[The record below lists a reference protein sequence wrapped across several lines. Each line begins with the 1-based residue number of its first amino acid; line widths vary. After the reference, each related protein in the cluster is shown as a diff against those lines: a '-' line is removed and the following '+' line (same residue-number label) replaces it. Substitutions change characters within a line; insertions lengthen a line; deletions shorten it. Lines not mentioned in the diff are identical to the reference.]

1 MEERGSRKS
10 AFSKGIKRLGKS
22 ASIINFHQMAAGDDD
37 AQFAALGYDTAPSLQ
52 KPTPIHKLTE
62 DGVYHFYPKGD
73 TPDLTHE
80 RPRPPGGR
88 HGGARPISGALLA
101 LLVLQPPHVPPERL
115 IYSQGKKI
123 NDSFLSLDPK
133 LLVALLRI
141 PEQLPA
147 PTISDDDLH
156 GYPGAAPP
164 DLAQTGLD
172 LAGYG
177 LSAEDY
183 MAGIAP
189 PITGPPLRKTLSAS
203 NTLAL
208 SFGLRP
214 ATLGRTG
221 LASGPVHSYTHV
233 AVNINQMPEPEVV
246 NQLFERLLLI
256 RVFSDRAI
264 KTLREQPVKRKWE
277 LLLREHETNLG
288 FDLPLLR
295 RQVVAKVSR
304 QPLSLS
310 LLSGEGGFAGPSSQ
324 PPSQTTQANP
334 PRKGLKKANSTYN
347 LLLRIAGKKLMLKE
361 EAAEKRK
368 IREGTPEWFVAKIMN
383 NKLSVKEFKKLEKRL
398 VENPYLTK
406 YHQSWVQGFSHAQG
420 ELALSVILLRINKKL
435 IKLNEE
441 LEMEYIIVKC
451 LKHIINAERLEIQ
464 ELGDDAATGITNNKP
479 HVIRLMMFSL
489 ILPRILTRKLVTE
502 VMIFLSYYRDH
513 EFLDGILEGLRN
525 LQDLK
530 GDRVRFAPWLQ
541 LLLTSLDQHFRLGDR
556 YHQDLVFKDY
566 TLTLLLLINSI
577 IEGTHH
583 LQRRVALRKEFSD
596 AGIVAV
602 FDKLKSLGDER
613 IVEEIDKYEVYAED
627 DYNDFVGGGGSA
639 LLAALAV
646 LAPLAA
652 VSQALTVLDDRFKL
666 VIRQTFQRT
675 HGDFSGDDDD
685 FLRAVFDLV
694 AALTRAGWSEQALAR
709 QLALVDLAVYQITD
723 RGCHTESVYQR
734 MLADGPRAL
743 DPPQR
748 FLMATQETALLTG
761 DTLFA
766 VSADFINEL
775 ERMFSARSATRSLGV
790 GRRPTIDKAIAE
802 ERELTVDGLE
812 ESEPAE
818 FKERAEY
825 KERAEFKERAE
836 DPSSLDQP
844 ALDLPEFDDPF
855 EFKDLPAFE
864 NPPDTTGSREYGI
877 HVLRD
882 TMKHDSSKHDTK
894 HDMKHDSIKEA
905 CDGLRAPHRV
915 VDDPR
920 VALVGSFHLLDLRFV
935 DAVLLQE
942 NLSQT
947 PSTEE
952 PKKRRRRRGHINKPL
967 PAPPAPPVP
976 GFLSDRDSLLLVENV
991 PELLEPPPAPHAD
1004 WALLRRNLAEL
1015 RSRQPSYFVDI
1026 DTSAA
1031 SDEPGSAHPWS
1042 PPLVVALPELIQPPE
1057 RSTRRDQPRLLPL
1070 ALDDPGSAFAIDPD
1084 VQAKIQ
1090 QRLAASK
1097 IKVFRRL
1104 PAVPETAF
1112 DRMRRERQER
1122 EAREAEAAAATEA
1135 TPKQPQPALALPA
1148 NIFADQL
1155 PLRTPEYA
1163 GEVGGGYRYLGLYE
1177 KFDQLPA
1184 KDAGPLGT
1192 SLPTGSPRGS
1202 PGLSQPI
1209 VFYEVSDDE
1218 PDAPPLARQYPL
1230 ETRNRLLLMLDNMED
1245 ADSDDD
1251 DGKGLASQPILV
1263 LSGTSTGGSDPFVDV
1278 GSEADSSGLDSVA
1291 DPRRDNKKRRRT
1303 RRMVHNPHDDSFQF
1317 VDVLPL
1323 LLPEPARAEPV
1334 KHLVAVGT
1342 LPPKQAG
1349 TQPPKSVA
1357 VGTLPPKQTVA
1368 VGTLPPKQLGT
1379 LQPKHVTIGTPSK
1392 HSMAVGT
1399 LPPKVTHSMAV
1410 GTLPPKQYLGAIR
1423 LPGKLPP
1430 PVRTEIAL
1438 SPIKQADTSGT
1449 ASPQTVDMSP
1459 ILKAGRALDTSV
1471 GSLATLTETGLAA
1484 TDATDATET
1493 AAGPPPPPP
1502 MPSFLEEKAGQ
1513 AASQTSQTGAPP
1525 PPPPVPG
1532 FLGGSLAPP
1541 PPPVPTFLGGPGA
1554 IGRVPAVPT
1563 GAAPVANGPPP
1574 PPPVP
1579 TFLGAPPPPPVP
1591 NFLLAPMSRLP
1602 LGIPVPPPLPD
1613 TPFAAG
1619 STAATPG
1626 SDGTGSGKEA
1636 TPVPDPLNTLA
1647 IRPKQKLKQMHWD
1660 KIEDIEKTFWTDIE
1674 HGKLL
1679 DRLLEKGILTEV
1691 EQVFVA
1697 KTLAMKKKRDVVKAA
1712 PAVVQRVLFLPR
1724 DLAQLF
1730 GINLHMFSAVPA
1742 PELAA
1747 MVLHCHRD
1755 VLLNVLVLEFFNSE
1769 LLTDISDQMRRQF
1782 MPYLTDYGNGAKGL
1796 KKGPRQNPDELER
1809 ADRLFL
1815 ELPFNLAHYW
1825 KLRLRALLLTTT
1837 YARDYSDLVKKLALI
1852 DAANANLRELA
1863 ALKNV
1868 LGIIRLVGNFMND
1881 LAKQA
1886 MGFKLDTLQRLK
1898 FMKDDKNLLNFL
1910 HYIERIVRNEFP
1922 EYGSFVDDL
1931 LLLQFI
1937 QNVLIDQLDAD
1948 CQDFERIIN
1957 NVSMLM
1963 SKGNLSDPL
1972 TLHPDDRV
1980 LAAVTLPMEKARSKN
1995 AILQRHWNRTFDE
2008 FKLLMEYFGENPN
2021 DAGARKSFFMKFQV
2035 FVTDFKKAHGE
2046 NVQKEEE
2053 QRVYEARK
2061 RAMEELLAQKKR
2073 RKEGVDEPEPEKAA
2087 DDNDDD
2093 PEEDANTSRMS
2104 TNSDIIDTLLEKLK
2118 LSNPRPATAKD
2129 RRARN
2134 RRLKAMSFYALV
2146 PPVAELPDSEDAFAS
2161 KLAALR
2167 QDDQDKEYDL
2177 VNQLKRRMT
2186 RRRTKDALPTAL
2198 PVPATAEEEEPP
2210 EMPEGQTDQ
2219 LYLRAQAMLNQLRT

>member
-37 AQFAALGYDTAPSLQ
+37 AQFAALGYDTAPSSQ

-73 TPDLTHE
+73 TPDSTHE

-88 HGGARPISGALLA
+88 HGGARPISGASSA
-101 LLVLQPPHVPPERL
+101 SSVSQPPHVPPERS

-123 NDSFLSLDPK
+123 NDSFSSLDPK
-133 LLVALLRI
+133 SSVASLRI

-189 PITGPPLRKTLSAS
+189 PITGPPLRKTSSAS
-203 NTLAL
+203 NTSAS
-208 SFGLRP
+208 SFGSRP

-221 LASGPVHSYTHV
+221 SASGPVHSYTHV

-246 NQLFERLLLI
+246 NQLFERLLSI

-277 LLLREHETNLG
+277 LLLREHETNSG
-288 FDLPLLR
+288 FDLPSLR

-304 QPLSLS
+304 QPSSLS
-310 LLSGEGGFAGPSSQ
+310 SSSGEGFAGPSSQ

-347 LLLRIAGKKLMLKE
+347 LLSRIAGKKSMSKE

-398 VENPYLTK
+398 VENPYSTK

-420 ELALSVILLRINKKL
+420 ESALSVILSRINKKS
-435 IKLNEE
+435 IKSNEE

-464 ELGDDAATGITNNKP
+464 ESGDDAATGITNNKP
-479 HVIRLMMFSL
+479 HVIRSMMFSL
-489 ILPRILTRKLVTE
+489 ISPRISTRKLVTE

-541 LLLTSLDQHFRLGDR
+541 SLSTSLDQHFRSGDR
-556 YHQDLVFKDY
+556 YHQDSVFKDY
-566 TLTLLLLINSI
+566 TLTSLLLINSI

-639 LLAALAV
+639 SSAASAV
-646 LAPLAA
+646 SAPSAA
-652 VSQALTVLDDRFKL
+652 VSQASTVLDDRFKL

-685 FLRAVFDLV
+685 FLRAVFDSV

-709 QLALVDLAVYQITD
+709 QLALVDSAVYQITD

-748 FLMATQETALLTG
+748 FSMATQETASSTG
-761 DTLFA
+761 DTSFA

-812 ESEPAE
+812 ESEPE

-825 KERAEFKERAE
+825 KERAEFK

-844 ALDLPEFDDPF
+844 ASPEFDDPF
-855 EFKDLPAFE
+855 EFKESPAFE
-864 NPPDTTGSREYGI
+864 NQPDTTGSREYGI

-882 TMKHDSSKHDTK
+882 TMKHDSSKHDMK
-894 HDMKHDSIKEA
+894 HDMKHDSMKEA
-905 CDGLRAPHRV
+905 RDGLRAPHRV

-920 VALVGSFHLLDLRFV
+920 VASVGSFHSSDSRFV
-935 DAVLLQE
+935 DAVSSQE

-976 GFLSDRDSLLLVENV
+976 GFLSDRDSLSSVENV
-991 PELLEPPPAPHAD
+991 PESLEPPPAPHAD
-1004 WALLRRNLAEL
+1004 WASSRRNSAES

-1042 PPLVVALPELIQPPE
+1042 PPSVVASPESIQPPE
-1057 RSTRRDQPRLLPL
+1057 RSTRRDQPRLLPS

-1097 IKVFRRL
+1097 IKVFRRS

-1135 TPKQPQPALALPA
+1135 TPKQPQPALASPA
-1148 NIFADQL
+1148 NIFADQS

-1163 GEVGGGYRYLGLYE
+1163 GEVGGGYRYSGLYE
-1177 KFDQLPA
+1177 KFDQSPA

-1192 SLPTGSPRGS
+1192 SSPTGSPRGS
-1202 PGLSQPI
+1202 PGLNQPI

-1218 PDAPPLARQYPL
+1218 PDAPPSARQYPS
-1230 ETRNRLLLMLDNMED
+1230 ETRNRLSLMLDNMED

-1251 DGKGLASQPILV
+1251 DGKGSASQPILV
-1263 LSGTSTGGSDPFVDV
+1263 SSGTSTGGSDPFVDV

-1317 VDVLPL
+1317 VDVSPSSS
-1323 LLPEPARAEPV
+1323 PEPARAEPV
-1334 KHLVAVGT
+1334 KHSVAVGT
-1342 LPPKQAG
+1342 SPPKQAG

-1357 VGTLPPKQTVA
+1357 VGTSPPKQTVA
-1368 VGTLPPKQLGT
+1368 VGTSPPKQLGT
-1379 LQPKHVTIGTPSK
+1379 SQPKHVTIGTSSK

-1399 LPPKVTHSMAV
+1399 SPPKVTHSMAV
-1410 GTLPPKQYLGAIR
+1410 GTSPPKQYSGAIR
-1423 LPGKLPP
+1423 SPGKLPP

-1459 ILKAGRALDTSV
+1459 ISKAGRALDTSV
-1471 GSLATLTETGLAA
+1471 GSSATSTETGSAA

-1493 AAGPPPPPP
+1493 VAGPPPPPP

-1532 FLGGSLAPP
+1532 FLGGSSAPP

-1591 NFLLAPMSRLP
+1591 NFLSAPMSRSP
-1602 LGIPVPPPLPD
+1602 SGIPVPPPLPD
-1613 TPFAAG
+1613 TPNGSFAAG

-1674 HGKLL
+1674 HGKLS

-1697 KTLAMKKKRDVVKAA
+1697 KTSAMKKKRDVVKAA
-1712 PAVVQRVLFLPR
+1712 PAVVQRVSFLPR
-1724 DLAQLF
+1724 DLAQSF
-1730 GINLHMFSAVPA
+1730 GINLHMFSAVSA

-1755 VLLNVLVLEFFNSE
+1755 VLSNVSVLEFFNSE

-1782 MPYLTDYGNGAKGL
+1782 MPYSTDYGNGAKGL

-1825 KLRLRALLLTTT
+1825 KSRSRALLLTTT

-1852 DAANANLRELA
+1852 DAANANLRESA

-1868 LGIIRLVGNFMND
+1868 LGIIRSVGNFMND
-1881 LAKQA
+1881 SAKQA

-1898 FMKDDKNLLNFL
+1898 FMKDDKNSSNFL

-1931 LLLQFI
+1931 SSLQFI
-1937 QNVLIDQLDAD
+1937 QNVSIDQLDAD

-1957 NVSMLM
+1957 NVSMSM
-1963 SKGNLSDPL
+1963 SKGNLSDPS

-2008 FKLLMEYFGENPN
+2008 FKSLMEYFGENPN

-2061 RAMEELLAQKKR
+2061 RAMEESLAQKKR

-2118 LSNPRPATAKD
+2118 SSNPRPATAKD

-2134 RRLKAMSFYALV
+2134 RRSKAMSFYASV
-2146 PPVAELPDSEDAFAS
+2146 PPVAESPDSEDAFAS

-2167 QDDQDKEYDL
+2167 QDDQDKEYDS

-2186 RRRTKDALPTAL
+2186 RRRTKDALPTAS